1 MITSNPCHRSLFLDS
16 HVFTTKDVPFQ
27 IEWLNVKSICELRT
41 LLFTM
46 LFAWWDVYPTVY
58 PTVYD
63 DILKY
68 TCSTIHVPKEY
79 LKKFVGRKYHMCK
92 SLHRV
97 KKILI
102 EDSFGSFELRK
113 CLWVL
118 FWNLLNCLHYIS
130 AANTDV
136 FWYYAIHL
144 LLIIYLDIWTD
155 HLKIISISEPNIS
168 ALDILINFLFTKM
181 SLIKRKYSGIETI
194 STTLINS
201 LELNFINKLFFPIA
215 FCIVGFYISVLQT
228 YLSVM
233 QKLID
238 CSS

>member
-1 MITSNPCHRSLFLDS
+1 MFTILFG
-16 HVFTTKDVPFQ
+16 
-27 IEWLNVKSICELRT
+27 
-41 LLFTM
+41 
-46 LFAWWDVYPTVY
+46 WWDVY

-68 TCSTIHVPKEY
+68 TCSAIHVLKEY
-79 LKKFVGRKYHMCK
+79 FKKFVGRKYHMCK
-92 SLHRV
+92 SLHWV

-113 CLWVL
+113 YLWVL

-155 HLKIISISEPNIS
+155 HLKIMSISEPNVS
-168 ALDILINFLFTKM
+168 VLDILMNFLLTKM
-181 SLIKRKYSGIETI
+181 PLIKRKYSGFETI
-194 STTLINS
+194 SAVLMNS
-201 LELNFINKLFFPIA
+201 LELNFINNLFFPIE
-215 FCIVGFYISVLQT
+215 IYVVDFYISMLQIH
-228 YLSVM
+228 LSLT
-233 QKLID
+233 QKLIS